1 MQTHRRAGELV
12 SGKRPSYEIGQCV
25 VCGRG
30 DAAVLGEADDFRM
43 ELEALWEYHAPRL
56 QPNTPPAR
64 LADRLAFS
72 EPPPLRLVRC
82 LSCGLV
88 YRNPAERAAAV
99 TDLYARTA
107 PASDGLAVL
116 HASQLPTARAQARR
130 IRRLLGRGGSGLEV
144 GSYVGAFLVA
154 ANEAGLSFE
163 GLDVNCAI
171 NAFARRLGVRVHD
184 GELRDLARGAPLD
197 VLAIWNTFDQ
207 LSDPRGVA
215 FDAWRRL
222 RPSGLLALRVPNGD
236 FYTALHRH
244 LRHGG
249 RVVRSVARALLAQNN
264 LLAFPYRWG
273 FTVRSI
279 RRLLA
284 DVGFVDVRIRGD
296 ALVRTA
302 DEWTLPWARWE
313 ERAVKRAMSAVASA
327 HPAWAPWLEVFATRD
342 PAALTA

>member
-1 MQTHRRAGELV
+1 V
-12 SGKRPSYEIGQCV
+12 PGKRPSYEIGQCV
-25 VCGRG
+25 VCGRR
-30 DAAVLGEADDFRM
+30 DAVVVGEADDFRS

-56 QPNTPPAR
+56 KPNTPPAR

-107 PASDGLAVL
+107 PSGDGLAVL
-116 HASQLPTARAQARR
+116 HGSQLPTARAQARR

-154 ANEAGLSFE
+154 ANEVGLSFE
-163 GLDVNCAI
+163 GLDVNAAI
-171 NAFARRLGVRVHD
+171 NAFARTLGVRVHD
-184 GELRDLARGAPLD
+184 GELRDFARGAPLD

-222 RPSGLLALRVPNGD
+222 RPGGLLALRIPNGE
-236 FYTALHRH
+236 FYVSLRCHLHR
-244 LRHGG
+244 GG
-249 RVVRSVARALLAQNN
+249 RIAGTVARALLAQNN

-279 RRLLA
+279 RQLLA

-313 ERAVKRAMSAVASA
+313 ERAVKRAVSAVASA
-327 HPAWAPWLEVFATRD
+327 RPAWAPWLEVFATRD
-342 PAALTA
+342 PAALAA